1 MGRERKGEGKPRRRK
16 DGIWVQW
23 LDLGYRDGQRI
34 RKKVEGK
41 DRNDVV
47 HRVAEL
53 RRKHEAGID
62 ITEKPKTLRDYT
74 AYCLDDVL
82 TLDHEAR
89 TIESYRDVLDRY
101 VLPVLGKLAVDTITT
116 PQIQKLITGLSR
128 QKATEATDKRYR
140 AKLKPKSLALIR
152 TALRSIFNQAIV
164 DKLRTDNPVDGV
176 KIPKIGPSPGK
187 ALTPEQTRALL
198 DALRGDPYELAIR
211 LALVLGGRRGEIAGL
226 RREDID
232 FDKETLTINGSLGY
246 LRSRGLVYGPI
257 KGDRPPRRF
266 KLTADLIAAI
276 RWHLSR
282 LDAQRKAMAD
292 KWQDSPYLFV
302 SLKSGG
308 PLNPGRLWDHF
319 KAAARAAGLGD
330 YRLHDLRHS
339 CASYL
344 KAKGWDLKRISVHL
358 GHANTN
364 ITNNLYIHLFSDA
377 LDSAAEDVESYIRGD
392 AEDTDESRKQGR
404 G

>member
-1 MGRERKGEGKPRRRK
+1 MGRERKGEGRPRRRA
-16 DGIWVQW
+16 DGTWVQY
-23 LDLGYRDGQRI
+23 LDLGYRDGKRI

-41 DRNDVV
+41 DRNEVMR
-47 HRVAEL
+47 RVAEL
-53 RRKHEAGID
+53 RRKHDAGID
-62 ITEKPKTLRDYT
+62 ITEKPKILRDY
-74 AYCLDDVL
+74 AVYCLDDVL
-82 TLDHEAR
+82 VLDKEAR
-89 TIESYRDVLDRY
+89 TVESYRDVLDRH
-101 VLPVLGKLAVDTITT
+101 VLPVLDKLHVDKVTT

-128 QKATEATDKRYR
+128 EKARKETDKRYR

-152 TALRSIFNQAIV
+152 TALRSVFNQAIV

-176 KIPKIGPSPGK
+176 KLPKIGRSPGK
-187 ALTPEQTRALL
+187 ALAPEQTRALM
-198 DALRGDPYELAIR
+198 DAIRGDAYELAIR
-211 LALVLGGRRGEIAGL
+211 LALVLGGRRGEVAGL

-232 FDKETLTINGSLGY
+232 LKEKTLTINGSLGY
-246 LRSRGLVYGPI
+246 LRGRGLFYGPI
-257 KGDRPPRRF
+257 KGDRPPRKY

-276 RWHLSR
+276 TWHLQR
-282 LDAQRKAMAD
+282 LDAQRKLMEG

-308 PLNPGRLWDHF
+308 PVNPGQIYAHF
-319 KAAARAAGLGD
+319 KAVARSIGLGE

-344 KAKGWDLKRISVHL
+344 KAQGWDLKRISVHL

-377 LDSAAEDVESYIRGD
+377 LDSAAEDVESYIRADDD
-392 AEDTDESRKQGR
+392 ASQKQGR
-404 G
+404 A